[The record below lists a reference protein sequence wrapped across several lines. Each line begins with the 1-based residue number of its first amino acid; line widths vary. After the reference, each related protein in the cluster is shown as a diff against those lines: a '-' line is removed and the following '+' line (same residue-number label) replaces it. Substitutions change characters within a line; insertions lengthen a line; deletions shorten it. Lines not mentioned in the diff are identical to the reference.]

1 MQPCMHLII
10 QEQWQ
15 EWQNSKKL
23 KDIPNVKVLN
33 EKQEKKG
40 NKKPELFVEEKMI
53 KKEKTKKTGI
63 KVKTTINK
71 NIEDLF
77 S

>member
-1 MQPCMHLII
+1 MHLII

-15 EWQNSKKL
+15 EWHNSKKL

-40 NKKPELFVEEKMI
+40 NKKTELFVEEKMI
-53 KKEKTKKTGI
+53 KKEKIKKTEI
-63 KVKTTINK
+63 KIKTTINK